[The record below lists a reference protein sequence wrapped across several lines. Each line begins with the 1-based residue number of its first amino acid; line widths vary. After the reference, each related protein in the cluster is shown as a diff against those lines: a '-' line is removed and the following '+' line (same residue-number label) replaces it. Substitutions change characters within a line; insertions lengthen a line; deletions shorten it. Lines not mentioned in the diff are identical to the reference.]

1 MMKFIVKLF
10 FVCFFLL
17 VILQFNRK
25 TDSIQLVEFETAAN
39 KLVVKNPRKLI
50 LLCDSTIQVYK
61 KSDNKKGI
69 MTCMLKK
76 LTAYNEL
83 NDYKS
88 FADYSVETEKYAKNN
103 NDKLGI
109 LNLLYIK
116 AAMCKKLR
124 LYAQGYRYLD
134 EAIALSKE
142 IPENDQLLSIKMS
155 LFSMKSFFMGDEDK
169 PVNEILNLRLAV
181 IKEFEKIKD
190 KSIIT
195 HPGTCYSNAAQSYI
209 YKKDYD
215 SAAYYFSKSEKI
227 SLEKNDY
234 RSLWYAYMGFIDLHN
249 LDGEYK
255 KSLPFCDKLKE
266 LLTDA
271 KITSNNKNLADYH
284 KRCAAAY
291 KGLKDFDQFVFH
303 NDQYNTYKKRVLN
316 KNEKLL
322 VSSLKYNE
330 NKIIEKD
337 KGWTRNLRIYY
348 LILLCLA
355 VLALAVILFFKLK
368 LKKESDTKNLKEK
381 KIEELEEQLNDA
393 FAEVIELA
401 KSNDSNFLTRF
412 IEVYPSFYQKLIKN
426 HPDLTAGEIR
436 LCAFI
441 YLNFTTKEIAYYE
454 HLSLRSVENKKYR
467 LRKKTGLEGQTDL
480 HKWLMELED

>member
-10 FVCFFLL
+10 FVGFFLF
-17 VILQFNRK
+17 VILQFSCKN
-25 TDSIQLVEFETAAN
+25 DSIQPVESEAAAN
-39 KLVVKNPRKLI
+39 KPVVKNPQKLI
-50 LLCDSTIQVYK
+50 LLCDSTIQIYR
-61 KSDNKKGI
+61 KSNDKKGI
-69 MTCMLKK
+69 MACMLKK
-76 LTAYNEL
+76 LMVYNEL

-88 FADYSVETEKYAKNN
+88 FADYSVEIEKYAKNN
-103 NDKLGI
+103 NDKIGI

-124 LYAQGYRYLD
+124 LYSQGYTHLD
-134 EAIALSKE
+134 EAITLSEE

-169 PVNEILNLRLAV
+169 PVNEILQLRLAV

-190 KSIIT
+190 KTIIP

-266 LLTDA
+266 LLIDA
-271 KITSNNKNLADYH
+271 KITSSNKNLTDYH
-284 KRCAAAY
+284 KRCAATY

-303 NDQYNTYKKRVLN
+303 NDQYNIYKKRVLN
-316 KNEKLL
+316 NNEKLL

-337 KGWTRNLRIYY
+337 RGWTRNMRIYY
-348 LILLCLA
+348 LLLFCLA
-355 VLALAVILFFKLK
+355 ALALAVILFFKFK
-368 LKKESDTKNLKEK
+368 LKKENDTKYLKEK
-381 KIEELEEQLNDA
+381 KIEELEVQLNDA

-426 HPDLTAGEIR
+426 YPNLTTGEIR

-454 HLSLRSVENKKYR
+454 HLSPRSVENKKYR
-467 LRKKTGLEGQTDL
+467 LRKKTGLESQTDL